1 MRRRAMRIHTRVAMN
16 PDRSFGE
23 LDPSVLE
30 YFKFGEFTW
39 WQGAIFIACIVA
51 LAGYF
56 FFGVLLNNVS
66 NRRAKWAK
74 QRSQVERW
82 LKAWELDDTEL
93 EHLGVLA
100 GELAPRSLYGF
111 LGNPVRFE
119 ERIHETWLAGR
130 YFPVSERLRGLLGY
144 CTDNLRGIVVST
156 RQLMPGDHFR
166 FSTLVQGA
174 KPRHFYGQMVS
185 GGREGMVVEVSEGGS
200 DFIRAHETE
209 SELFYLRGEDVEYRF
224 PLKILRSDPQREH
237 LTLAHQLVDFGHR
250 PRAIRLP
257 LVRPMEFS
265 VRALPP
271 GDRTEGEQSGQVAG
285 MKVNGVLL
293 ELSEGGFSAVLTRT
307 FPAGV
312 YFEFSLTL
320 PRGRVLPI
328 LGRMIE
334 SRPFGGKSHIIR
346 CEARGMSRERRNT
359 LGRLLRT
366 ELNRRLSLE
375 KEKKRK
381 ARREAE
387 SGGGG

>member
-1 MRRRAMRIHTRVAMN
+1 MN
-16 PDRSFGE
+16 PDRTIGE

-30 YFKFGEFTW
+30 YFKFGAFSW
-39 WQGAIFIACIVA
+39 WQLVIFFAAIAA

-56 FFGVLLNNVS
+56 FIGVLLNNMS

-82 LKAWELDDTEL
+82 LEAWELDDAEL
-93 EHLGVLA
+93 EHLRLLA
-100 GELAPRSLYGF
+100 GELEPRSLYGF
-111 LGNPVRFE
+111 LGDPVRFE
-119 ERIHETWLAGR
+119 ERIHEHWLAGR
-130 YFPVSERLRGLLGY
+130 YFPVSERLRGQLGY
-144 CTDNLRGIVVST
+144 YTDNLRGIVVST

-166 FSTLVQGA
+166 FSTQAAGA

-185 GGREGMVVEVSEGGS
+185 GGREGIVVEVSEGGC

-209 SELFYLRGEDVEYRF
+209 SELFYLRGDDLEYRF
-224 PLKILRSDPQREH
+224 PLKILGGDPQREH
-237 LTLAHQLVDFGHR
+237 LVLAHQLVDFGHR

-265 VRALPP
+265 VRALPSDDRAEDEQP
-271 GDRTEGEQSGQVAG
+271 GQIAG
-285 MKVNGVLL
+285 AKVNGVLL
-293 ELSEGGFSAVLTRT
+293 ELSEGGFSALVTRT

-312 YFEFSLTL
+312 YFGFSLTL

-359 LGRLLRT
+359 LDRLLRT

-375 KEKKRK
+375 KEKKRSARQK
-381 ARREAE
+381 AD
-387 SGGGG
+387 SGGRGPGSG

>member
-1 MRRRAMRIHTRVAMN
+1 MN
-16 PDRSFGE
+16 PDRTLGV
-23 LDPSVLE
+23 LDPAVLE
-30 YFKFGEFTW
+30 YFKFGAFSGL
-39 WQGAIFIACIVA
+39 QIAFFFACIAA

-56 FFGVLLNNVS
+56 LIGVLLNNLS

-74 QRSQVERW
+74 QRSQVKRW
-82 LKAWELDDTEL
+82 LEAWGLEETEL
-93 EHLGVLA
+93 EHLGLLA
-100 GELAPRSLYGF
+100 GGRELRSLYGF
-111 LGNPVRFE
+111 LGDPVRFE
-119 ERIHETWLAGR
+119 ERIHEHWLAGR
-130 YFPVSERLRGLLGY
+130 YFPVSERLRGELGY
-144 CTDNLRGIVVST
+144 YTGNPRGIVIST

-166 FSTLVQGA
+166 LSTQTAGA

-185 GGREGMVVEVSEGGS
+185 GGREGFVVEVSEGGC
-200 DFIRAHETE
+200 DYIRAHQSE

-224 PLKILRSDPQREH
+224 PLKVLGGDPRREH
-237 LTLAHQLVDFGHR
+237 LVLAHQLVDIGHR

-265 VRALPP
+265 VRALPSVD
-271 GDRTEGEQSGQVAG
+271 GGEDEQTGQTAG
-285 MKVNGVLL
+285 AKVNGVLL

-312 YFEFSLTL
+312 YFGFSLTL

-359 LGRLLRT
+359 LDRLLRT
-366 ELNRRLSLE
+366 ELNRRLSWE
-375 KEKKRK
+375 KEKKRR
-381 ARREAE
+381 ARKQAD
-387 SGGGG
+387 SGGRDSVSGSDSG

>member
-1 MRRRAMRIHTRVAMN
+1 MN
-16 PDRSFGE
+16 PDITIGR

-30 YFKFGEFTW
+30 YFKFGPFSW
-39 WQGAIFIACIVA
+39 WQVAILFACAAA

-56 FFGVLLNNVS
+56 FIGVMLNNMS
-66 NRRAKWAK
+66 NRRARWAK
-74 QRSQVERW
+74 QRNQMERW
-82 LKAWELDDTEL
+82 LEDWQLDDAEMK
-93 EHLGVLA
+93 HLQVLA
-100 GELAPRSLYGF
+100 GDREPRSLHGF

-119 ERIHETWLAGR
+119 ERIHENWLAGR
-130 YFPVSERLRGLLGY
+130 YFPVTERLRGQLGY

-166 FSTLVQGA
+166 LSTHTEGV

-185 GGREGMVVEVSEGGS
+185 GGREGIVVEVSEGGCN
-200 DFIRAHETE
+200 FIRANETR
-209 SELFYLRGEDVEYRF
+209 SELFYLRGGDVEYRF
-224 PLKILRSDPQREH
+224 PLKILGGDPQREH
-237 LTLAHQLVDFGHR
+237 LVLAHQLVDFGHR

-265 VRALPP
+265 VRAFPADDGTTDERP
-271 GDRTEGEQSGQVAG
+271 EQIAG
-285 MKVNGVLL
+285 AKVNGVLL

-312 YFEFSLTL
+312 YFGFSLPL

-334 SRPFGGKSHIIR
+334 SRPFGGKRHIIR
-346 CEARGMSRERRNT
+346 CEARGMSRERRNM
-359 LGRLLRT
+359 LDRLLRT

-375 KEKKRK
+375 KEKKRS
-381 ARREAE
+381 ARQVAD
-387 SGGGG
+387 SGGRGPQKGSG